1 MKLKSVLLA
10 ATLAAFAASTQ
21 TVLAADEHPADTKAE
36 KTEAAKTETGEAA
49 KPAKKKVKQHS
60 HAEKKLGMPMPEPAG
75 GKSHR
80 ETMDKDMPMHDHTQD
95 KH

>member
-10 ATLAAFAASTQ
+10 ATLSAFAATTSA
-21 TVLAADEHPADTKAE
+21 VFAADEHHADAKAE

-49 KPAKKKVKQHS
+49 KPVKKKVKKHS
-60 HAEKKLGMPMPEPAG
+60 HAEEKLGMPMPEPTD

-80 ETMDKDMPMHDHTQD
+80 ETMDKDMPMHDHTQE